1 VSILGRIENLEQQH
15 CEPPVHR
22 RMIIKYGDET
32 IEHARAR
39 QGAAPD
45 EDVHILEV
53 IFGPGPGDESER
65 S

>member
-1 VSILGRIENLEQQH
+1 
-15 CEPPVHR
+15 
-22 RMIIKYGDET
+22 MIIKYGDET

-53 IFGPGPGDESER
+53 VLVPGPGDESER

>member
-1 VSILGRIENLEQQH
+1 MSILGRIENLEQQH
-15 CEPPVHR
+15 CEPTIYR

-39 QGAAPD
+39 QGASPD
-45 EDVHILEV
+45 EDVSVLEV
-53 IFGPGPGDESER
+53 ILVPGPGDESER